1 MKTRI
6 IKVKS
11 DLMEKDKLEE
21 ICSILNKQGL
31 IVYPTETFYGLGAV
45 IFFQKAIQRV
55 YLLKKRDPSKPFP
68 VVISDLDMLHEVA
81 RGFQT
86 AYKPL
91 ISAFWPG
98 PLTLILKA
106 SPLVPRAIQ
115 GPSGSIGIRLTGHKW
130 LRRLVRQAA
139 FPLTATSANISGEA
153 EISDPREAIRLFEGK
168 VDLIVDGGKTEGLL
182 PSTIVD
188 LTGEKP
194 RLVREGAVSSLEL
207 KKYLPNLSYE

>member
-1 MKTRI
+1 MRTRVI
-6 IKVKS
+6 TVRP
-11 DLMEKDKLEE
+11 DLVEQDKIEE
-21 ICSILNKQGL
+21 IVSILEKGGL

-45 IFFQKAIQRV
+45 IFFPKAIQKV
-55 YLLKKRDPSKPFP
+55 YLLKKRDPSKPLP

-81 RGFQT
+81 LELQA

-98 PLTLILKA
+98 PLTLILRA
-106 SPLVPRAIQ
+106 SPRVPRAFQ
-115 GPSGSIGIRLTGHKW
+115 GPSGSIGVRLTGHKW
-130 LRRLVRQAA
+130 LRSLVRHAD

-168 VDLIVDGGKTEGLL
+168 VDLIVDGGKTEGVL

-194 RLVREGAVSSLEL
+194 RMVREGAVSSLQL
-207 KKYLPNLSYE
+207 KKYLPNLSHE